1 MIVTTGRAIVR
12 RLAWR
17 GPPSATD
24 RVAQLSCKPLRV
36 ITTSHTGYTL
46 PHEQTWSFNGNVIS
60 IGRRFFATK
69 PASRPK
75 AHTGRTTS
83 KPRKKA
89 TTTTKPAASKTTST
103 SKAKAKPKPGKKPE
117 ARTAAKAKAKTK
129 PKAKSKAKPKVRVKK
144 PSTAEEVAKATAK
157 KERARIQELKQK
169 TLTVPKELPRTAYA
183 VVLTEIAKASHSL
196 CGKEAAAKY
205 KSLTP
210 EELEVTSHPP
220 VKPSITDCLLLQ
232 HYNHIAN
239 TNAAANKVAYK
250 KWILSHTPDEIR
262 TANQARK
269 SLGRLIKKPRT
280 YPPLHDERL
289 VNLPLGSFMRFH
301 MERLDSGDYKHM
313 TIPETGRL
321 IGKEWRELSASEKKV
336 SFP

>member
-1 MIVTTGRAIVR
+1 MIVNTGRAIVR
-12 RLAWR
+12 RLAGR

-24 RVAQLSCKPLRV
+24 RVAQLSFNPLRV
-36 ITTSHTGYTL
+36 ITTSHTGYKW

-60 IGRRFFATK
+60 IGRRSFASK

-89 TTTTKPAASKTTST
+89 TTTTKPAASKTASTANATPKPKAGPKPKARTS
-103 SKAKAKPKPGKKPE
+103 AKAKPK
-117 ARTAAKAKAKTK
+117 TKA
-129 PKAKSKAKPKVRVKK
+129 KAKSKAKPKVRVKK
-144 PSTAEEVAKATAK
+144 VLTAERVAKATAK
-157 KERARIQELKQK
+157 KEKGRIQELKQK
-169 TLTVPKELPRTAYA
+169 ILTVPKELPRTAYA
-183 VVLTEIAKASHSL
+183 VVLTEMSKTSHSL

-220 VKPSITDCLLLQ
+220 IKPSITDGLLLQ

-239 TNAAANKVAYK
+239 TNAAANKVAYE
-250 KWILSHTPDEIR
+250 KWILSHPPDEIR

-269 SLGRLIKKPRT
+269 SLGRLLKKPRS
-280 YPPLHDERL
+280 YHPLHDERL
-289 VNLPLGSFMRFH
+289 VNLPLTSFMRFH
-301 MERLDSGDYKHM
+301 LERLDSGDYKHM
-313 TIPETGRL
+313 TIPERGRL
-321 IGKEWRELSASEKKV
+321 IGREWRELSASEKKV